1 MNVVIVYASKYGTV
15 ERFAGKLTEAFGEG
29 SAAHNLRESKNVDI
43 SSYDVVFIGGSI
55 YAGRIQNE
63 VQQFCTRYQNELL
76 EKHVGV
82 FISCLYEG
90 EAADRQLVASFPDW
104 LYAHSFGSYI
114 IGGEVRPSELRLLDS
129 ILMKTFL
136 HVREDIVKRRPEVL
150 TAMVEDA
157 RQLV

>member
-1 MNVVIVYASKYGTV
+1 MNAVIVYASKYGTV
-15 ERFAGKLTEAFGEG
+15 ERFAGELKEAFGQGCET
-29 SAAHNLRESKNVDI
+29 HNLRESKNVDI
-43 SSYDVVFIGGSI
+43 SSYDVVFVGGSI

-63 VQQFCTRYQNELL
+63 VQHFCTRNQSALL
-76 EKHVGV
+76 EKHVGL

-90 EAADRQLVASFPDW
+90 EDADRQLVASFPDW
-104 LYAHSFGSYI
+104 LFAHAFGTYI
-114 IGGEVRPSELRLLDS
+114 IGGEVRPAQLRLLDS

-150 TAMVEDA
+150 KAMVEDA